1 MNETDKAILEQL
13 ELLEKKVLNYINVK
27 FDLKLTGQEIKIDLN
42 GKNIG
47 NIELELISG
56 IECKN
61 LIELNI
67 SSNDITNIQPLKQF
81 KSPNLKILD
90 ISNNPIENI
99 DSIKEMKSRIEAIN
113 LTNINIL
120 KKDIQDLKN
129 IIIHGIDSKENKS
142 KECILKYEINNINNL
157 KDKLKEKEKGINS
170 LLNDVEILEK
180 RLLEYIDKSTNQ
192 NISNKEIDL
201 DNNNIIR
208 SLLKEIKEDFTSE
221 KIKEINND
229 LFNKFE
235 KLEKEVINFLN

>member
-56 IECKN
+56 IEFKN

-201 DNNNIIR
+201 DNNNIII

-235 KLEKEVINFLN
+235 KLEK